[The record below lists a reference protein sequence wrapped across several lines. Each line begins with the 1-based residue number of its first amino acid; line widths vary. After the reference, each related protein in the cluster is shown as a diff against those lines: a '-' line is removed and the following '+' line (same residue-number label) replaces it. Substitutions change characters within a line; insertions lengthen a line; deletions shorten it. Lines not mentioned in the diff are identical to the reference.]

1 MPEVMSISQ
10 TSEYVDT
17 FDEKEHQGNQLK
29 GKYKF
34 GRTND
39 YLEEE
44 EEQEVEVQ
52 EESIRM
58 N

>member
-1 MPEVMSISQ
+1 MSISQ

-29 GKYKF
+29 DKYKF

-39 YLEEE
+39 YQEEE

-52 EESIRM
+52 EGSIRM